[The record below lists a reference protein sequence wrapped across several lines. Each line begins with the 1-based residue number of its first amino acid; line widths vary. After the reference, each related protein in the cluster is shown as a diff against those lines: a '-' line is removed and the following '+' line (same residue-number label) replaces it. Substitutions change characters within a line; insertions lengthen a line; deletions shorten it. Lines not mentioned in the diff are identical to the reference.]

1 MSIVT
6 VQNLCFSYDGKR
18 KILDG
23 LDFSASEGEAVV
35 LAGYSGCGKTTLCSC
50 LCGLIPNSVR
60 GELSGSV
67 NVCGLD
73 VSSSPLYESAQR
85 VGLVFQNPD
94 DMLICSTVEDELAF
108 GPENL
113 CLEPGEIRRRV
124 HEMLE
129 LFGLEELAL
138 RDPSSLSGGQRK
150 KLTIASV
157 LIMGP
162 RVLILDE
169 PMTGLD
175 AESRALVFSAI
186 EALKERGCTVIAVEH
201 DLSLAGYADRVLYL
215 REGKLYDTP

>member
-23 LDFSASEGEAVV
+23 LDFSATESEAVV
-35 LAGYSGCGKTTLCSC
+35 LAGDSGCGKTTLCSC
-50 LCGLIPNSVR
+50 LCGLIPNCVR

-124 HEMLE
+124 SEMLE
-129 LFGLEELAL
+129 LFGLEALAL

-162 RVLILDE
+162 KVLILDE

-186 EALKERGCTVIAVEH
+186 MALKKRGCTVIAVEH